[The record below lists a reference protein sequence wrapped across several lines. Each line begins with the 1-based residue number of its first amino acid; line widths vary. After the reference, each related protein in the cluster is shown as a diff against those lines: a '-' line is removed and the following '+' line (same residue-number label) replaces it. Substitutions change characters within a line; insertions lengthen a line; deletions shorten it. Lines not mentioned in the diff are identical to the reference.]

1 MGFISDFKSTKKYHI
16 LKEKVL
22 AFTSNVVS
30 QHESS
35 TKKSE
40 QSVANEST
48 SSKVIKKGL
57 NRYIANKRSSKG
69 EPWKMNCLNAT

>member
-48 SSKVIKKGL
+48 SSKVIKKGH
-57 NRYIANKRSSKG
+57 
-69 EPWKMNCLNAT
+69 